1 MVEEVFKM
9 ERKKVRRRIKW
20 NRIVG
25 CAFMTVLVGVYS
37 WMGASYI
44 DVVTHNH
51 NPNPVYQEWNFF
63 ELYMF

>member
-1 MVEEVFKM
+1 M

-63 ELYMF
+63 ELYMS